1 MKASRSRQETG
12 QTGEDMAIAFLEVL
26 GYRILERNWR
36 FRRFEVDIIAAKNGI
51 LHIVEVKTKK
61 GNRGGYP
68 ESRVDHRKFKFLQAA
83 SDAYRHKHPQW
94 QMLQFDIV
102 SITLQAGG
110 REPEFFLIEDVYYW

>member
-1 MKASRSRQETG
+1 MKASRSRHETG

-36 FRRFEVDIIAAKNGI
+36 FRRFEVDIIAAKNDI

-61 GNRGGYP
+61 GSRGGYP

-102 SITLQAGG
+102 SITLQPGAG
-110 REPEFFLIEDVYYW
+110 EPELFFIEDVYYW